1 MRHDSASLSGSYD
14 NPGRGKFFFLFFL
27 WSCHGR
33 DMYVWRGEVV
43 EEAARWP
50 SHPPSGRRCGQE
62 PRPCGSGKRRGGIRP
77 TSDST
82 AESLHFGACVID
94 SMVVCFPGRARVDLI
109 IKSSPGDKVCREVK
123 KKKKKKT
130 AVIPVWPLQ
139 AEIRKNKTSGLD
151 PPFAQ
156 PLLVL

>member
-1 MRHDSASLSGSYD
+1 
-14 NPGRGKFFFLFFL
+14 
-27 WSCHGR
+27 
-33 DMYVWRGEVV
+33 MYVWRGEVV

-50 SHPPSGRRCGQE
+50 SHPPSGRSGRE

-94 SMVVCFPGRARVDLI
+94 FMVVRCPGRARVDLI
-109 IKSSPGDKVCREVK
+109 IISSPGKKVCREV
-123 KKKKKKT
+123 KKKKT

-151 PPFAQ
+151 PPFRPATTCAIGSKVYFSLPGPSPSTTTVPCTASRVKKSQ
-156 PLLVL
+156 MHGAGYH